1 MSDASLD
8 DTTKEARRTDEN
20 SPPFGSDSFEF
31 VGNQRDDVD
40 VCRKVL
46 ESIRYRREDQS
57 EESAPEHNL
66 DVVPRFDRIR
76 FIGAGGFGVVFSAF
90 DRTLEIN
97 VAIKFL
103 RPSRV
108 SSVARKRFFEEAK
121 ITAGLTHPN
130 IVRMYDS
137 GVLQDIPFISSAYLD
152 GGSLADLIL
161 KTPGGMPA
169 SDVAEVGYQVAE
181 AVAFAHSKATFHRDL
196 KPSNILIQK
205 GSNESFRIQ
214 AALTDFGLAKRWDK
228 EVDNGFTLEG
238 EVPGTIRYMSP
249 EQAKGD
255 LDEFSIQSEVFSI
268 GIILYQLATGV
279 VPFDG
284 SKNSEV
290 KNQIVNQ
297 RPKNPKALIA
307 SIPKDLESIIL
318 KCLEKEPCHRY
329 DSVAELAKD
338 LKRFLNREPVLAS
351 RPSQWRQAIWY
362 AKTHPLTSTLVVSTF
377 VILLMSASLI
387 GYAFWNQRIATA
399 KEFQTKVDYV
409 FLFGSLID
417 DVVAGKKDQQIA
429 LLDALS
435 SFKNSLVADLATDP
449 DNSQLQ
455 HLLSVIYHYE
465 TIVYQRNNSFLKS
478 VESRIESVAILKG
491 LRFRFP
497 DNSKYRFQ
505 YIYGVVMLYL
515 AIESAGLDIPEQFM
529 QLQRKLGV
537 TLHGELLESIWPE
550 IDMFK
555 LEFPGD
561 KTQIN
566 ACIQFK
572 NDLAHL
578 CFEKEPEKQCRI
590 KDEVIAESI
599 LLADQNPQNPEF
611 IKPALLAVQQ
621 RLLKCLTLGDYEKA
635 VLHANRA
642 NELYD
647 RYMRRSF
654 DVLWVKNYYLEMK
667 TQHAYCLL
675 KTKQVGILE
684 RICIECI
691 PLCGELIQI
700 PEYRVVCSTCNLKL
714 QTMLLLCEE
723 AAGDNIGRENR
734 IKQIL
739 FTLQSPETPTT
750 SLIHLGD
757 WIQEIDAPKEISV
770 TLQEQLTLRNGS
782 KLQ

>member
-8 DTTKEARRTDEN
+8 DTTKEARRTDED

-31 VGNQRDDVD
+31 YGNQRDDVD

-46 ESIRYRREDQS
+46 ESIPYRSEDHS
-57 EESAPEHNL
+57 GESASLRNF
-66 DVVPRFDRIR
+66 DVVPRFERIR
-76 FIGAGGFGVVFSAF
+76 FIGAGGFGVVFAAF

-152 GGSLADLIL
+152 GGSLADLLL
-161 KTPGGMPA
+161 KTPGGMPV
-169 SDVAEVGYQVAE
+169 SDVAEVGCQVAE

-205 GSNESFRIQ
+205 GSDDKNRIQ
-214 AALTDFGLAKRWDK
+214 ATLTDFGLAKRWDK

-238 EVPGTIRYMSP
+238 EVPGTVRYMSP

-387 GYAFWNQRIATA
+387 GYAFWNQRISTA
-399 KEFQTKVDYV
+399 KEFQTKVDYIV
-409 FLFGSLID
+409 LFGSLID
-417 DVVAGKKDQQIA
+417 DVVAGKKDQQIS

-435 SFKNSLVADLATDP
+435 SFRNSLVADLATNP
-449 DNSQLQ
+449 ESPQLQ
-455 HLLSVIYHYE
+455 HLLSLIYHYE
-465 TIVYQRNNSFLKS
+465 TIVHQRTENISKS
-478 VESRIESVAILKG
+478 VESRIESVALLKG
-491 LRFRFP
+491 LRFRYP
-497 DNSKYRFQ
+497 ENSKYRFQ
-505 YIYGVVMLYL
+505 YIYGVVMLYV
-515 AIESAGLDIPEQFM
+515 AIGSADLDMPEQFSLM
-529 QLQRKLGV
+529 QRKLGV
-537 TLHGELLESIWPE
+537 ANYHQLVMNIWPE
-550 IDMFK
+550 IDAFK
-555 LEFPGD
+555 QEFPGN
-561 KTQIN
+561 KTQIS

-572 NDLAHL
+572 NDMSQLL
-578 CFEKEPEKQCRI
+578 YDKEPEKLLRV
-590 KDEVIAESI
+590 KDEVIEESM
-599 LLADQNPQNPEF
+599 LLADQSPEAPEF
-611 IKPALLAVQQ
+611 IKPALTAVQQ
-621 RLLKCLTLGDYEKA
+621 RLSRSLSQGDYEDA
-635 VLHANRA
+635 IHNMNRA
-642 NELYD
+642 DELFEKYL
-647 RYMRRSF
+647 RNSF
-654 DVLWVKNYYLEMK
+654 DTLWVKIYYLEMK
-667 TQHAYCLL
+667 TWHAYSLL
-675 KTKQVGILE
+675 MARQFELAEK
-684 RICIECI
+684 ICSDCI
-691 PLCGELIQI
+691 PLCEDLSKLSD
-700 PEYRVVCSTCNLKL
+700 YRLMCATCGLKL
-714 QTMLLLCEE
+714 HTMLLVCSDSVTEE
-723 AAGDNIGRENR
+723 RPPSDRINR
-734 IKQIL
+734 IL
-739 FTLQSPETPTT
+739 YTLESPETPTSALST
-750 SLIHLGD
+750 YST
-757 WIQEIDAPKEISV
+757 WIQTVKVPEEIET
-770 TLQEQLTLRNGS
+770 TLEEQLALRSGT
-782 KLQ
+782 K